1 VDEQKPIVDPRS
13 VPRLLEMSRVK
24 LTDVLSKE
32 SDTVRVVAEQEAQ
45 GFEVLIRESG
55 TTQ

>member
-1 VDEQKPIVDPRS
+1 MDEQKPIVDPRS